1 MARQGRRTFAY
12 GDAVGILGRAAT
24 AGKKEGEG
32 PLKDEFDVIWP
43 DDLLGQKSWEFGEC
57 EMLRRTVELCT
68 KKAGIPLSG
77 VDALFAG
84 DLNNQII
91 ASGFAGRQLGTPFFG
106 LYGACSTF
114 CEGLVIASGLV
125 SGGFL
130 GRAVCAASSHFCTAE
145 RQFRTPL
152 ELGTQRPPQA
162 QWTAT
167 AAGAVA
173 LVNDRNTPLHVTY
186 GTISRVVDRRITD
199 ANHMGAAMAPAAADT
214 IKAHFEDT
222 AIDFEGLDLVATGD
236 LGYIGREILIELLE
250 DSGIRVP
257 QGKLIDCGASLFAQE
272 QDTHA
277 GGSGCGCIASVSSGW
292 IMNRMEAG
300 ELHNVLLVGTG
311 AMLSPVSS
319 QQGESIPGVA
329 YAVRIESRGGAKRG

>member
-1 MARQGRRTFAY
+1 MTTKKLGRQTFAL
-12 GDAVGILGRAAT
+12 ACPPSV
-24 AGKKEGEG
+24 AGWGSVTGSKEGQG
-32 PLKDEFDVIWP
+32 PLGDCFGLVSED
-43 DDLLGQKSWEFGEC
+43 SYFGEKTWEKAESAMQRLAVSQAL
-57 EMLRRTVELCT
+57 EM
-68 KKAGIPLSG
+68 AGQPTGSL
-77 VDALFAG
+77 DALFGG
-84 DLNNQII
+84 DLNNQCI
-91 ASGFAGRQLGTPFFG
+91 ATGYAARSLNVPFFG
-106 LYGACSTF
+106 LYGACSTMA
-114 CEGLVIASGLV
+114 ESTALAALLLD
-125 SGGFL
+125 GGF
-130 GRAVCAASSHFCTAE
+130 GEWAGAVASSHFCTAE
-145 RQFRTPL
+145 RQFRSPL

-257 QGKLIDCGASLFAQE
+257 QGKLIDCGAS
-272 QDTHA
+272 
-277 GGSGCGCIASVSSGW
+277 
-292 IMNRMEAG
+292 
-300 ELHNVLLVGTG
+300 
-311 AMLSPVSS
+311 
-319 QQGESIPGVA
+319 
-329 YAVRIESRGGAKRG
+329 